1 MQISREFRASMNW
14 LHTWLGIALSGVLF
28 AIFWMGTLTV
38 FHMEINRW
46 MMPELRGGVTLDA
59 PIDPIV
65 MPIIEATDPETQ
77 TSIFIRRASEREPL
91 VRVISFGSGERQDL
105 WFEPETG
112 APVERT
118 QSLGASGFFYP
129 FHYSLHISWLGLG
142 YWIVGLAAMAMLVL
156 TISGIF
162 IHRKIFQDFFTF
174 RPQKKA
180 RRSTLDLHNLT
191 AIVALPFHIL
201 FPLSGVLI
209 FALIYFPNAM
219 TQAHDGDRRAL
230 IEENNGFYI
239 PDYLGKPGPLPSSMD
254 AIVARAEAIW
264 TERDEQPA
272 RADGLRIAHV
282 GDAGSEIMVQHVF
295 PERKV
300 AMSQGAISFS
310 AKTDEIVRD
319 FQPRPVQNVSAW
331 MEGAHFIRFDSWAVR
346 WLFFFGGLA
355 GTMMIATGLLF
366 WMRAR
371 MRKGM
376 EPASVRVVRALTI
389 GSTTGMIAAS
399 AAFLIANRS
408 LTNDSAAFGLDR
420 SLLEVLAFFVVW
432 IMSFI
437 HAGLR
442 DKYAWKDQAW
452 AIAFAGLAAMS
463 LNWATTGDNLFVS
476 LSSGQWAVAGVDLAL
491 FASFLIAA
499 KSALHLARVQARDPE
514 FSAKTLSRAPKPVA
528 AE

>member
-1 MQISREFRASMNW
+1 ASMNW

-38 FHMEINRW
+38 FHLEINRW
-46 MMPELRGGVTLDA
+46 MMPELRAQVNVDA
-59 PIDPIV
+59 PLDPVI
-65 MPIIEATDPETQ
+65 MPLIEASEPEGAN
-77 TSIFIRRASEREPL
+77 SIFIRRASEREPL
-91 VRVISFGSGERQDL
+91 VRVFAIGGGERSTRYL
-105 WFEPETG
+105 HPETG
-112 APVERT
+112 ELVERT
-118 QSLGASGFFYP
+118 NSFGASDFFYP

-219 TQAHDGDRRAL
+219 TDAYGGDRSAY
-230 IEENNGFYI
+230 IEENSGFYTTELI
-239 PDYLGKPGPLPSSMD
+239 GEPGPFPTSLDSY
-254 AIVARAEAIW
+254 VARAEAVW
-264 TERDEQPA
+264 TERDGQPA
-272 RADGLRIAHV
+272 RADGLRIANL
-282 GDAGSEIMVQHVF
+282 GDAGSEIVVQHVF

-300 AMSQGAISFS
+300 AMSQGAISYS
-310 AKTDEIVRD
+310 IATSEMVKD
-319 FQPRPVQNVSAW
+319 FQPKPIQNASAYL
-331 MEGAHFIRFDSWAVR
+331 EGAHFIRFDSWIVR

-355 GTMMIATGLLF
+355 GSTMIATGLLF

-371 MRKGM
+371 IRKGM

-389 GSTTGMIAAS
+389 GTTTGIIAAS
-399 AAFLIANRS
+399 TVFLIANRVLPS
-408 LTNDSAAFGLDR
+408 DAAALGLDR
-420 SLLEVLAFFVVW
+420 SLLEVAVFYAVW
-432 IMSFI
+432 IISFI

-442 DKYAWKDQAW
+442 NKRAWKDQAW
-452 AIAFAGLAAMS
+452 VIAGASLLAMA
-463 LNWATTGDNLFVS
+463 LNWATTGDNLFVT
-476 LSSGQWAVAGVDLAL
+476 LSVGDWAVAGVDLTL

-499 KSALHLARVQARDPE
+499 KSALHLGRVQARDPE
-514 FSAKTLSRAPKPVA
+514 FGLTAARQNPSTVA